1 MKQYNSYKSSGI
13 EWLEKIPENWKISK
27 LKYLGN
33 LYGGLTGKSGVD
45 FNNDEN
51 PKNKPYIP
59 YTNIFNNTYI
69 SKDHYHYVSIE
80 EGENQNKV
88 EKYDLFFLMSSET
101 HKDLGKSCILID
113 DVDELY
119 LNSFCKGYRVKNKN
133 IHPLFLNYQI
143 LGHLHREMISIEGK
157 GFTRINLRQDKIN
170 DLVVFYPPLQE
181 QEQIVKYLDEKTSI
195 IDKLISTKERKI
207 ELLKEQRT
215 SLINQV
221 ITKGLNPNVKM
232 KDSGVEW
239 IGEIP
244 ESFRIF
250 TLKKLLQTDNL
261 EFQDGNHG
269 GEYPNPEEF
278 IKTGVPFIKPRDI
291 QNDKIIW
298 NGCDRLPFERCEK
311 FRIGF
316 SNNDDILL
324 VNRGGSIGKVCYVDN
339 FNNEFP
345 YFMIN
350 PQVTYLRG
358 KNELISKYIYYTTK
372 SEVFRCG
379 IDLILGHGSTFPF
392 LGLSNMGDFKMVFP
406 PFQEQQEIVE
416 YLDKHTKEID
426 DLVSME
432 QKKIELLKE
441 YRQSLISE
449 VITGKIKV
457 VE

>member
-1 MKQYNSYKSSGI
+1 MDKYSSYKPSGI
-13 EWLEKIPENWKISK
+13 EWLETIPENWEVSK

-33 LYGGLTGKSGVD
+33 LFGGLTGKSGGD

-69 SKDHYHYVSIE
+69 SKDHFHYVSIE
-80 EGENQNKV
+80 DGESQNRVK
-88 EKYDLFFLMSSET
+88 KNDMFFLMSSET

-119 LNSFCKGYRVKNKN
+119 LNSFCKGYRIKDKN
-133 IHPLFLNYQI
+133 IQPLFLNYQI
-143 LGHLHREMISIEGK
+143 LGHLHREMISVEGK
-157 GFTRINLRQDKIN
+157 GFTRINLRQDKLN
-170 DLVVFYPPLQE
+170 DLFVFYPPLQE
-181 QEQIVKYLDEKTSI
+181 QEQIVKFLDEKTTI
-195 IDKLISTKERKI
+195 IDKLISTKQRKV

-215 SLINQV
+215 SLINEV

-239 IGEIP
+239 VEKIP
-244 ESFRIF
+244 DRWETSKLKYNGLFFSGYSFDSGDFLSEGKIRVIKISNIQNNGISWEDLSFVPDEFYEKHKNFIVNKGDLIF
-250 TLKKLLQTDNL
+250 VLTRPIISTGIKICFYNENYQVLLNQRNSVFRTNPNKLNRHFTYYLVRTTY
-261 EFQDGNHG
+261 FI
-269 GEYPNPEEF
+269 EEF
-278 IKTGVPFIKPRDI
+278 KQQLKETNQPNISSEQISNIRMF
-291 QNDKIIW
+291 
-298 NGCDRLPFERCEK
+298 LPP
-311 FRIGF
+311 
-316 SNNDDILL
+316 IL
-324 VNRGGSIGKVCYVDN
+324 
-339 FNNEFP
+339 
-345 YFMIN
+345 
-350 PQVTYLRG
+350 
-358 KNELISKYIYYTTK
+358 
-372 SEVFRCG
+372 
-379 IDLILGHGSTFPF
+379 
-392 LGLSNMGDFKMVFP
+392 
-406 PFQEQQEIVE
+406 EQQEIVD

>member
-1 MKQYNSYKSSGI
+1 MVKYSSYKPSGI
-13 EWLEKIPENWKISK
+13 EWLETIPENWEVSK

-33 LYGGLTGKSGVD
+33 LFGGLTGKSGGD

-69 SKDHYHYVSIE
+69 SKDHFHYVSID
-80 EGENQNKV
+80 EGESQNRVK
-88 EKYDLFFLMSSET
+88 KYDMFFLMSSET

-119 LNSFCKGYRVKNKN
+119 LNSFCKGYRIKEKN
-133 IHPLFLNYQI
+133 IQPLFLNYQI

-181 QEQIVKYLDEKTSI
+181 QEQIVNYLDDKTSI
-195 IDKLISTKERKI
+195 IDKLISTKQRKV

-215 SLINQV
+215 TLINQV

-244 ESFRIF
+244 ESWVKKKIKTISSIISKGTTPSTIGKDVSDVGEIRY
-250 TLKKLLQTDNL
+250 LKSENIVDNSL
-261 EFQDGNHG
+261 S
-269 GEYPNPEEF
+269 EYPQFF
-278 IKTGVPFIKPRDI
+278 I
-291 QNDKIIW
+291 DKETNELLKRSILIE
-298 NGCDRLPFERCEK
+298 G
-311 FRIGF
+311 
-316 SNNDDILL
+316 DILF
-324 VNRGGSIGKVCYVDN
+324 VIAGASIGKTTILTKSFSPSNTNQAVSFIRLKEN
-339 FNNEFP
+339 ENNKFVW
-345 YFMIN
+345 YW
-350 PQVTYLRG
+350 
-358 KNELISKYIYYTTK
+358 LISSKIQEQMWVVAVQ
-372 SEVFRCG
+372 SAQPNLSMEN
-379 IDLILGHGSTFPF
+379 LGGFFIPYPSI
-392 LGLSNMGDFKMVFP
+392 K
-406 PFQEQQEIVE
+406 EQQEIVE
-416 YLDKHTKEID
+416 HLDKHTKDID

-432 QKKIELLKE
+432 QNKIELLKE

-457 VE
+457 V